1 MWGCVVSLNC
11 SFSLSYG
18 FFCSYFFPLCFWKI
32 SIFSSQLDLL
42 GVLQILSKEPGNV
55 TLGQTPVPSC
65 QGSALW
71 KTSRC
76 LKISLD
82 DELPSFLPSFLSFSL
97 LSPPP
102 FFLPFFFLPSTP
114 SPESFLILH
123 LGTLTELLAPLI
135 MGLCQSS
142 HHVSNYNSEVKIL
155 ENNHETAQRL
165 RHSNCLNKA
174 WINLNNFTVMNWLI
188 PLHCRY

>member
-1 MWGCVVSLNC
+1 MLPWVRHQFHPARAQLSERPPDALKYPLMT
-11 SFSLSYG
+11 SF
-18 FFCSYFFPLCFWKI
+18 
-32 SIFSSQLDLL
+32 
-42 GVLQILSKEPGNV
+42 
-55 TLGQTPVPSC
+55 
-65 QGSALW
+65 
-71 KTSRC
+71 
-76 LKISLD
+76 
-82 DELPSFLPSFLSFSL
+82 LPSFLPSFLSFSL